1 MKTDDR
7 TVIHLVFSML
17 SRLGSAAMRGVGL
30 ARIGVRRMTRARK
43 RVMLYKSKSDFVGDM
58 ILMTGVVPHYR
69 KLFPDATLE
78 IVCNDVAVD
87 LMQKADV
94 FDAVWPMSRLSHKGR
109 PSWLNVGRSD
119 VFISLRRTVAPSD
132 VDWMW
137 SFLPVKTI
145 GFAGDA
151 LIHCI
156 GNLPEYRKLLV
167 HECLLPN
174 DGGESALHEL
184 DVQRKMLSKLG
195 MDLSVEALKPKIPEA
210 YVDPSIAQELEKLY
224 NLASTP
230 FYVCCPCGTKPIRAY
245 SVENWRRVFSGLAPC
260 VVALCATGKDWRDVL
275 GLMAGAIEGVTFI
288 NLAGQT
294 NLPQLAGL
302 LRRADVVLAVESG
315 PMHMA
320 VALSR
325 PLVAVCGR
333 GHYGRFVPYPYEIPN
348 ARFLFGACEH
358 GGCGWNCPHET
369 GRCIHSIPVEAVV
382 KSVCDVSQSRD
393 VVNESTEALI

>member
-1 MKTDDR
+1 
-7 TVIHLVFSML
+7 ML
-17 SRLGSAAMRGVGL
+17 SRLGFAAMRGFGL
-30 ARIGVRRMTRARK
+30 ARVCVRRMTRARK

-78 IVCNDVAVD
+78 IVCNDVAVN
-87 LMQKADV
+87 LMRTTGV
-94 FDAVWPMSRLSHKGR
+94 FDAVWPMSRLSHDGQ

-132 VDWMW
+132 VDWMS

-151 LIHCI
+151 LIHSI
-156 GNLPEYRKLLV
+156 GNLPEYRKHLV
-167 HECLLPN
+167 RECSLPD
-174 DGGESALHEL
+174 DGGGSALHEL
-184 DVQRKMLSKLG
+184 DVQREMLSKLG
-195 MDLSVEALKPKIPEA
+195 MDLPVESLKPKIPEA
-210 YVDPSIAQELEKLY
+210 YVDHSITQELERLY
-224 NLASTP
+224 DLASTP

-245 SVENWRRVFSGLAPC
+245 SVENWRRVFSDLAPC

-275 GLMAGAIEGVTFI
+275 GLMAGSIEGVTFI

-302 LRRADVVLAVESG
+302 LWRADVVLAVESG

-333 GHYGRFVPYPYEIPN
+333 GHYGRFVPYPYAIPN
-348 ARFLFGACEH
+348 ARFLFADCEH
-358 GGCGWNCPHET
+358 SGCDWNCCAEKAA
-369 GRCIHSIPVEAVV
+369 CINLIDPVE
-382 KSVCDVSQSRD
+382 VCDAVREVSSP
-393 VVNESTEALI
+393 